1 MKKAIEKK
9 EWDKVRKI
17 LVEHQRYV
25 GDGKEQQH
33 NINDIWVAIQQYAI
47 DLRQISACL
56 NATSIRGH
64 TEDILLIKVN
74 SALECAEKFEKTL
87 KELIRKGRFL
97 K

>member
-9 EWDKVRKI
+9 EWDKVREI

-56 NATSIRGH
+56 NAPSIRGH
-64 TEDILLIKVN
+64 TEDILLIKGSSQNNMPV
-74 SALECAEKFEKTL
+74 
-87 KELIRKGRFL
+87 
-97 K
+97 